1 MIGIPEV
8 VESTKETRKKLEKM
22 SDKELIE
29 KMIDVDQ
36 SIRAGFSHN
45 IYYQEYSV
53 GMDILRKRGLE
64 INTRK
69 ELYKIRGE

>member
-8 VESTKETRKKLEKM
+8 IETTKETRKKLEKLT
-22 SDKELIE
+22 DKELIK

-36 SIRAGFSHN
+36 SIRAGFPHN

-53 GMDILRKRGLE
+53 GMDILRKRGFKIYTKE
-64 INTRK
+64 
-69 ELYKIRGE
+69 ELYKLGSE

>member
-36 SIRAGFSHN
+36 SIKAGFPHN